1 MQDEHNRSEIQQSS
15 LQQQINL
22 YRDIINNKNLQ
33 LKVASETQD
42 PNRRRSSFSNKDL
55 DFLIA
60 RGGSGS
66 LDCDIS
72 NIEDGE
78 IEYNINNDSHF
89 HKFQLEHYQKI
100 FRALASFEY
109 I

>member
-1 MQDEHNRSEIQQSS
+1 LKDEHNRSETQQSS

-22 YRDIINNKNLQ
+22 YRDIITNKNLQ
-33 LKVASETQD
+33 LKVATETQD
-42 PNRRRSSFSNKDL
+42 PHRRKSSFCTKDL
-55 DFLIA
+55 DFRIA

-72 NIEDGE
+72 NIEDCE